1 MTRLLNFVNGL
12 PVVTNIK
19 RLLSIYCDNNSI
31 VLYSNN
37 NKSSTRSEVI
47 DIKYMIVK
55 ERIKKIK
62 IFVEHIEK
70 DNMLTDPLING

>member
-62 IFVEHIEK
+62 DICRTYRKRQFAS
-70 DNMLTDPLING
+70 